1 MKETTQLKQ
10 QHQTYQL
17 SVNHHHR
24 DKTVGNPKHYRDGF
38 KTKELTIKA
47 LAEAVK
53 CGHAWSCATY
63 DRSMR
68 SKGNYQQAQLIGLDI
83 DNGLTLNDALNH
95 PFVKKYGQLIYTS
108 ASHQKPKGDTPPCD
122 RFRIVFSASQPIR
135 DLETYEQLVKAVMG
149 HFPSADEACKDASR
163 YWAGNSQAEIFILDG
178 DPLPASLI
186 DEAKAQAKIEW
197 EAREKRRI
205 ETLASFN
212 SQNPHEVKT
221 LAKQALN
228 FIPPRQPGT
237 GTYKES
243 LKVLMALTT
252 IFGQTEAIAIAEGW
266 SPPMKGWNP
275 ARKIQGFKVGK
286 VTAGTLFWIA
296 QQYGFKFPTRQRH
309 SQARSPIEAD
319 AVPLTE
325 PDHHAYQSYIQ
336 WEKEQETLEE
346 IITNERKINL
356 FRHWLGKNLKKI
368 NPRKAKK
375 YAKINPFNQ
384 GESYKGSPI
393 KAWLKAIKEGF
404 NVLAN
409 DFMGTGKT
417 YKVLNIVNKEGRVI
431 YLSKNHRNPSIKEIE
446 DKFTDLHPRTQWGFY
461 YNDEGKLV
469 EANYLINP
477 DILVVKPNCIRGD
490 LFKSLKNKGYSV
502 ESNGEEVNPMCRNC
516 PLFAQCAHTPGL
528 YRHERQETLK
538 AKYIRGHIDS
548 MPRDDDY
555 SKDIIIIDEPTAQLN
570 PTKTLETYW
579 THLIIELDRIRP
591 YLSEKDYQT
600 LDRLLQEIKPLF
612 KNKQRW
618 GLEHQEVNDAI
629 KGDYQLDDIID
640 LLEVKEYEFINT
652 LLGKLDR
659 DHILS
664 VKQFESEDEYQQL
677 KQQLKDDNLD
687 PNERKAI
694 SKQFIQVEKER
705 NKWKEQVKIA
715 NSLYN
720 SKKNSDY
727 VKEISQKIDELPPN
741 ALVYVLK
748 AIRGDQE
755 ISLRVTRN
763 PLIITIFEE
772 DKYQFL
778 NGQIICLDTTIDPDH
793 LAKILGQDK
802 PLKALHQELQNPL
815 NNLNVTN
822 INTPG
827 LKTNNPT
834 DTAIDRV
841 RLVHRELTNQ
851 YGDIPLVSHKGIGDR
866 LDTDGWWFAHNRGS
880 NKFQGHPNLAY
891 MGTPSPHLGAIR
903 DQYRAI
909 YGTLNGF
916 EQYYDRLQKAE
927 ILQGIGRQR
936 CQRYPG
942 QRFNLFFIASD
953 FDLDFLAAYGATVK
967 NIHSIEIH
975 PNAGSA
981 TQVARLELLKAIQE
995 LIERGDKITSEN
1007 QVGTHL
1013 EKSRQAVNQLLR
1025 HAGVKLADLV
1035 EQIKVST
1042 RSIKATNRG
1051 GCQPKTDFLF
1061 KEFRAFLELDVV
1073 AMANE
1078 VIDLIHSM
1086 GWDDFVQ
1093 YCLNAY
1099 PEPVKARIL
1108 GVLWVCVDGDNQDLE
1123 QPPPSF
1129 SMA

>member
-1 MKETTQLKQ
+1 MKKKTGTQQNK
-10 QHQTYQL
+10 TFQL
-17 SVNHHHR
+17 SVNRHHR
-24 DKTVGNPKHYRDGF
+24 DKTVSNPKHYRDGF
-38 KTKELTIKA
+38 KTKELSING

-53 CGHAWSCATY
+53 RGHAWSCATY
-63 DRSMR
+63 DQAMR
-68 SKGNYQQAQLIGLDI
+68 SKGNYKQAQLIGLDI

-95 PFVKKYGQLIYTS
+95 PFVKQYGQLIYTS

-122 RFRIVFSASQPIR
+122 RFRIVFSANQPIK
-135 DLETYEQLVKAVMG
+135 DIDSYEQLVKAVMG
-149 HFPSADEACKDASR
+149 HFGEADEACKDASR
-163 YWAGNSQAEIFILDG
+163 YWAGNSQAEIFILNG

-197 EAREKRRI
+197 EAREKRRQ
-205 ETLASFN
+205 ETLARIN
-212 SQNPHEVKT
+212 EQNPDEVKS
-221 LAKQALN
+221 LAIEALN

-237 GTYKES
+237 GTYQES
-243 LKVLMALTT
+243 LRVLMALTT
-252 IFGQTEAIAIAEGW
+252 IFGQTEAIAIAESW

-275 ARKIQGFKVGK
+275 ARKIQGFRVGE
-286 VTAGTLFWIA
+286 VTAGSLFWIA
-296 QQYGFKFPTRQRH
+296 QQHGFKFPDRQWH
-309 SQARSPIEAD
+309 SEGKSPI
-319 AVPLTE
+319 E

-336 WEKEQETLEE
+336 WEKEQENIEK
-346 IITNERKINL
+346 IITNERKINS
-356 FRHWLGKNLKKI
+356 FRHWLDKKLKKV

-384 GESYKGSPI
+384 GESYKGSKI
-393 KAWLKAIKEGF
+393 KAWLKALKKGF

-409 DFMGTGKT
+409 DFMGSGKT
-417 YKVLNIVNKEGRVI
+417 YDVLKIINPEGRVI

-469 EANYLINP
+469 EANQLTNP
-477 DILVVKPNCIRGD
+477 DILVVQPNCIRGD
-490 LFKSLKNKGYSV
+490 MFKSLKNKGYSV
-502 ESNGEEVNPMCRNC
+502 ESNGDEINPLCKNC
-516 PLFAQCAHTPGL
+516 PLLGQCASTPGL
-528 YRHERQETLK
+528 YRYERQETLK
-538 AKYIRGHIDS
+538 AKYIRAHSDS

-555 SKDIIIIDEPTAQLN
+555 SKDIIIIEEPTEQLN
-570 PTKTLETYW
+570 PTKNLETYW

-591 YLSEKDYQT
+591 YLSEEDYKT
-600 LDRLLQEIKPLF
+600 VDRLLQEIKPLF
-612 KNKQRW
+612 KNKERW
-618 GLEHQEVNDAI
+618 GLEHKEVLESI

-640 LLEVKEYEFINT
+640 LLEAQEVQFINT

-659 DHILS
+659 DHLLS
-664 VKQFESEDEYQQL
+664 IKEFESETEYQQL
-677 KQQLKDDNLD
+677 KQKLKDNNLS
-687 PNERKAI
+687 PAERKAI
-694 SKQFIQVEKER
+694 AKQFIQVENER
-705 NKWKEQVKIA
+705 TKWKDRFKIA

-720 SKKNSDY
+720 SQKNSDY
-727 VKEISQKIDELPPN
+727 VKEISQKIEKIPPN
-741 ALVYVLK
+741 ALVYLLK

-772 DKYQFL
+772 HKYQFL

-802 PLKALHQELQNPL
+802 PLKALHQELLNPL
-815 NNLNVTN
+815 NNLTITN

-834 DTAIDRV
+834 NAAIDRV
-841 RLVHRELTNQ
+841 RLVHRELTNL
-851 YGDIPLVSHKGIGDR
+851 YGDIPLVSHKSIGAR

-880 NKFQGHPNLAY
+880 NQFQGNPNLAY

-909 YGTLNGF
+909 YGTMNGF
-916 EQYYDRLQKAE
+916 EEYYDRLQKAE
-927 ILQGIGRQR
+927 TLQGIGRQR
-936 CQRYPG
+936 CQRYPE
-942 QRFNLFFIASD
+942 QRFNLFFIATD
-953 FDLDFLAAYGATVK
+953 FDLDFLRAYGASVK

-975 PNAGSA
+975 PKAGSA
-981 TQVARLELLKAIQE
+981 TQVARLELLKGIQE
-995 LIERGDKITSEN
+995 LTERGVNVISEN
-1007 QVGTHL
+1007 QLGKHL
-1013 EKSRQAVNQLLR
+1013 EKSRQAVNKLLH

-1035 EQIKVST
+1035 EQIKLST

-1051 GCQPKTDFLF
+1051 GCQPSSDFLF
-1061 KEFRAFLELDVV
+1061 KEFRAFLELDIV

-1086 GWDDFVQ
+1086 GWDDFVK

-1099 PEPVKARIL
+1099 PEPVKARVL
-1108 GVLWVCVDGDNQDLE
+1108 GVLWVYFYGDNQD
-1123 QPPPSF
+1123 QAIPPPL
-1129 SMA
+1129 